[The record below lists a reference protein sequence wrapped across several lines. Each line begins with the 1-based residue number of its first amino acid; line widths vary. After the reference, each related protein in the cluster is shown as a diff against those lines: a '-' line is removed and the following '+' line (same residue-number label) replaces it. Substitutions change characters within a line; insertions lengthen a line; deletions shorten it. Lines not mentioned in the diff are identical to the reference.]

1 MKELIKENVDQ
12 IKKFDQERLDQLNL
26 KLTKERVIEEKV
38 DQRKSSPTERV
49 ELRKI

>member
-38 DQRKSSPTERV
+38 DQRKSSPKK
-49 ELRKI
+49 ELN